1 MTAQNRESA
10 AAKPGLLGA
19 LTILTV
25 MILAGMVP
33 RFAHAESSGGSGPQ
47 IDQQIIHRLDAL
59 EQENRELRS
68 EVVQLKRQ
76 VAVLPHQSGSMQNS
90 AGGASEA
97 AEYQAHH
104 EIPFQVGFRT
114 GWSESPYEMPGGV
127 FYSAFLNHRLLTQED
142 GIPYGFV
149 SGELMAGVTLGNH
162 AVTTGNLASAL
173 GVVGPASS
181 SLLTL
186 EIEPTVQYHLNMA
199 SVGAPKLA
207 AIEPYVLGGPG
218 IWISMMSTPVVNKGS
233 IPGNG
238 FRHQDADLQP
248 GGVVGLGFDL
258 RLGKLA
264 KVDAIQGVLDKTT
277 AGAEWRYNYLGN
289 GQKFNQYTGSVAFGF

>member
-1 MTAQNRESA
+1 M
-10 AAKPGLLGA
+10 PGLFGG
-19 LTILTV
+19 LTV
-25 MILAGMVP
+25 LIVMIVIAIAAP
-33 RFAHAESSGGSGPQ
+33 FARAQRSGGPGSQ
-47 IDQQIIHRLDAL
+47 TDLQIINRLDAL
-59 EQENRELRS
+59 EHENRDLRS
-68 EVVQLKRQ
+68 ELSQLKQQ
-76 VAVLPHQSGSMQNS
+76 VAILPRQAASLQGS
-90 AGGASEA
+90 AGGGSEA
-97 AEYQAHH
+97 GEYQKRH
-104 EIPFQVGFRT
+104 ELPFQVGFRT

-142 GIPYGFV
+142 GIPYGDIT
-149 SGELMAGVTLGNH
+149 GELMAGVTLGNH

-173 GVVGPASS
+173 KVVGPASS

-186 EIEPTVQYHLNMA
+186 EIEPTVQYHPNLA
-199 SVGAPKLA
+199 SMGLGRLA

-248 GGVVGLGFDL
+248 GGVAGLGFNL

-264 KVDAIQGVLDKTT
+264 KLDAIQGVLDKTT

-289 GQKFNQYTGSVAFGF
+289 GEKFNQYTGSVAFGF